1 MTTTM
6 IGDDNNID
14 ISLKCTLFMNLDLQR
29 CQWKG
34 KLLLATVFVF
44 FSPLLPPWLLSWSL
58 SWLVGWTSA
67 FLLPSP
73 PFPCLVGWTTA
84 PVTTALCNQP
94 GPSTT
99 EYSQVQ
105 PSTAKYNQVA
115 FLLIIHFQKYS
126 ISEIERIAL
135 SSCLDR
141 SILSL
146 PGLTTTSIKLA
157 YLIVMIVM
165 MVMMMMIVQQ
175 ARLGGNCKILI
186 GPLPLAADA
195 SYGWLGPIFLK
206 LGYSHSLSRYSS
218 IFFQL
223 GSS

>member
-1 MTTTM
+1 M
-6 IGDDNNID
+6 
-14 ISLKCTLFMNLDLQR
+14 
-29 CQWKG
+29 
-34 KLLLATVFVF
+34 
-44 FSPLLPPWLLSWSL
+44 
-58 SWLVGWTSA
+58 
-67 FLLPSP
+67 
-73 PFPCLVGWTTA
+73 
-84 PVTTALCNQP
+84 
-94 GPSTT
+94 
-99 EYSQVQ
+99 
-105 PSTAKYNQVA
+105 
-115 FLLIIHFQKYS
+115 IHFQEYN

-157 YLIVMIVM
+157 YLIVMMVMM
-165 MVMMMMIVQQ
+165 MVMMVQQ

-223 GSS
+223 GSSQSASRILFGVFNVIHHIQSCLIFGGGQH